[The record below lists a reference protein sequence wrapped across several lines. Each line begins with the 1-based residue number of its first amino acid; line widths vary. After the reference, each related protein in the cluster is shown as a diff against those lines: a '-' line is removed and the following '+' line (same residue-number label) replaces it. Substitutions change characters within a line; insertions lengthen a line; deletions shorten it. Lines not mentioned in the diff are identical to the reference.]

1 MRSQKVVGMHVLMRN
16 LLCLGPNRCENLQLE
31 DVVGFEYKVSMCA
44 MRTFNAFNIY
54 RRLKLYLIVC
64 TKVALLKAHH

>member
-31 DVVGFEYKVSMCA
+31 DVVGFEYRVSMCA
-44 MRTFNAFNIY
+44 MRTFNAFNIGD
-54 RRLKLYLIVC
+54 
-64 TKVALLKAHH
+64 